1 MSSRIAVVG
10 TGYVGLTTGS
20 CLAHLGHQV
29 TCIDNN
35 TAKIEMIEAGVMP
48 ISEDGLTEIVA
59 EGRGAGRLTFTS
71 DIAAGVTGAEFI
83 LLCVPTP
90 QAADGSADLRF
101 IEAAAREIGP
111 HLAPDTVIIN
121 KSTVPIGS
129 TQVVAD
135 ALGRDDV
142 HVVSNPEFLREG
154 HAVSDFLNP
163 ERVVVGAD
171 DEEVA
176 FRVAAL
182 HLRLSAPLLVTDP
195 ASAELI
201 KYASNAFLALK
212 ISYVNAIAAVAEAV
226 DADID
231 SVVKGLGLDSRVG
244 ARFLQP
250 GPGWG
255 GSCLPKDTSALIR
268 IAEDADYDFTLLK
281 DVVSVNR
288 QQFERVVHKTEE
300 VLGGPV
306 NGRRIAVWG
315 LTFKAYT
322 DDLRDSP
329 AIEIVERLIAAGASV
344 AAYDP
349 EVDKGAQVVDGSRR
363 GRRRVRRV
371 RGRRCTA
378 RAHRVAGVR
387 SRGPGPGR
395 RRAECAADRG
405 HPQRGGPPRA
415 RTSRASST
423 GASAGAEPG
432 RSTPHGSALTRSVVA
447 GLRELAV

>member
-1 MSSRIAVVG
+1 MSNIAVVG
-10 TGYVGLTTGS
+10 TGYVGLTTGA
-20 CLAHLGHQV
+20 CLAHLGHHV

-35 TAKIEMIEAGVMP
+35 PAKIEMIESGVMP
-48 ISEDGLTEIVA
+48 ISEDGLAEIVA
-59 EGRGAGRLTFTS
+59 EGRGAGRLRFTS
-71 DIAAGVTGAEFI
+71 DIAGGVTGAEFV

-90 QAADGSADLRF
+90 QADDGSADLSF
-101 IEAAAREIGP
+101 IETAARQISP

-121 KSTVPIGS
+121 KSTVPVGS
-129 TQVVAD
+129 TGVVGA

-171 DEEVA
+171 DEAVA

-212 ISYVNAIAAVAEAV
+212 ISYVNAIAAVAESV
-226 DADID
+226 GADID
-231 SVVKGLGLDSRVG
+231 DVVKGLGLDSRVG
-244 ARFLQP
+244 SRFLQP

-268 IAEDADYDFTLLK
+268 IAEDTGYDFTLLK

-288 QQFERVVHKTEE
+288 QQFERVVAKTEE

-306 NGRRIAVWG
+306 EGRRIAVWG
-315 LTFKAYT
+315 LTFKAHT

-329 AIEIVERLIAAGASV
+329 AIEIVRRLLAAGASV
-344 AAYDP
+344 CAFDP
-349 EVDKGAQVVDGSRR
+349 EVDKDAAVVDGLEVAGDIYTSCQGADAVVVLTEWPEFGRVDLDRIVDAMAAPRMVDTRNVVDRVALERR
-363 GRRRVRRV
+363 GFAY
-371 RGRRCTA
+371 RGI
-378 RAHRVAGVR
+378 
-387 SRGPGPGR
+387 
-395 RRAECAADRG
+395 
-405 HPQRGGPPRA
+405 
-415 RTSRASST
+415 
-423 GASAGAEPG
+423 G
-432 RSTPHGSALTRSVVA
+432 RS
-447 GLRELAV
+447 

>member
-1 MSSRIAVVG
+1 MSSTIAVVG

-20 CLAHLGHQV
+20 CLAHLGHHV

-35 TAKIEMIEAGVMP
+35 PAKIEMIESGVMP
-48 ISEDGLTEIVA
+48 ISEDGLAEIVA
-59 EGRGAGRLTFTS
+59 EGRGAGRLRFTS
-71 DIAAGVTGAEFI
+71 DIASGVTGAEFV

-90 QAADGSADLRF
+90 QAADGSADLSF
-101 IEAAAREIGP
+101 IEAAARQISP

-121 KSTVPIGS
+121 KSTVPVGS
-129 TQVVAD
+129 TRVVAD
-135 ALGRDDV
+135 ALDRDDV

-163 ERVVVGAD
+163 ERVVVGAE
-171 DEEVA
+171 DESVA

-195 ASAELI
+195 SSAELI

-231 SVVKGLGLDSRVG
+231 DVVKGLGLDSRVG

-306 NGRRIAVWG
+306 DGRRIAVWG
-315 LTFKAYT
+315 LTFKAHT

-329 AIEIVERLIAAGASV
+329 AIEIVERFVAAGATV
-344 AAYDP
+344 AGYDP
-349 EVDKGAQVVDGSRR
+349 EVDKGAEVVDGLEVLDDPYAACQGADALVVLTEWPEFGRLDLDRVAEALVAPRIVDTRNVVDRLALERR
-363 GRRRVRRV
+363 GFAY
-371 RGRRCTA
+371 RGI
-378 RAHRVAGVR
+378 
-387 SRGPGPGR
+387 
-395 RRAECAADRG
+395 
-405 HPQRGGPPRA
+405 
-415 RTSRASST
+415 
-423 GASAGAEPG
+423 G
-432 RSTPHGSALTRSVVA
+432 RS
-447 GLRELAV
+447 

>member
-10 TGYVGLTTGS
+10 TGYVGLTTGA

-35 TAKIEMIEAGVMP
+35 PDKIAMIEAGVMP
-48 ISEDGLTEIVA
+48 ISEDGLAEVVA
-59 EGRGAGRLTFTS
+59 EGRGAGRLRFTS
-71 DIAAGVTGAEFI
+71 DTAGGVTGAEFV

-90 QAADGSADLRF
+90 QAADGSADLSF
-101 IEAAAREIGP
+101 IETAARQISP

-121 KSTVPIGS
+121 KSTVPVGS
-129 TQVVAD
+129 TGVVAA

-171 DEEVA
+171 DEAVA

-212 ISYVNAIAAVAEAV
+212 ISYVNAIAAVAESV
-226 DADID
+226 GADID
-231 SVVKGLGLDSRVG
+231 DVVKGLGLDSRVG

-268 IAEDADYDFTLLK
+268 IAEEADYDFSLLK

-288 QQFERVVHKTEE
+288 QQFERVVRKTEE

-306 NGRRIAVWG
+306 SGRRVAVWG
-315 LTFKAYT
+315 LTFKAHT

-329 AIEIVERLIAAGASV
+329 AIEIVRRLLDS
-344 AAYDP
+344 
-349 EVDKGAQVVDGSRR
+349 GAQVVAFDPEVAKDAELVEGLEVVDDVYAACVGADALLVLTEWPEFGRADLDRVADAMSNLAIVDTRNVVDRSALQRR
-363 GRRRVRRV
+363 GFAY
-371 RGRRCTA
+371 RGI
-378 RAHRVAGVR
+378 
-387 SRGPGPGR
+387 GR
-395 RRAECAADRG
+395 
-405 HPQRGGPPRA
+405 
-415 RTSRASST
+415 T
-423 GASAGAEPG
+423 
-432 RSTPHGSALTRSVVA
+432 
-447 GLRELAV
+447 

>member
-1 MSSRIAVVG
+1 MGSRIAVVG

-20 CLAHLGHQV
+20 CLAHLGHEV
-29 TCIDNN
+29 TCIDTNQ
-35 TAKIEMIEAGVMP
+35 AKIDLIESGVMP
-48 ISEDGLTEIVA
+48 ISEDRLPEIVA
-59 EGRGAGRLTFTS
+59 EGTGAGRLRFTS
-71 DIAAGVTGAEFI
+71 DVQGGVTAAEFV

-90 QAADGSADLRF
+90 QAADGSADLSF
-101 IEAAAREIGP
+101 IEAAARSIGP
-111 HLAPDTVIIN
+111 YLAPDTVNIN
-121 KSTVPIGS
+121 KSTVPVGS
-129 TQVVAD
+129 TRVVAA

-171 DEEVA
+171 SEEVA

-212 ISYVNAIAAVAEAV
+212 ISYVNAIAAVSEAV

-231 SVVKGLGLDSRVG
+231 DVVKGLGLDGRIG
-244 ARFLQP
+244 AKFLQP

-288 QQFERVVHKTEE
+288 QQFERVVSKTEE
-300 VLGGPV
+300 LLGGPV
-306 NGRRIAVWG
+306 AGHHIAVWG
-315 LTFKAYT
+315 LTFKAHT

-329 AIEIVERLIAAGASV
+329 SIEIVRRFLDAGATV
-344 AAYDP
+344 AAFDP
-349 EVDKGAQVVDGSRR
+349 EVDKGAEVVEGLEVREDPYAACQGADALVVLTEWPEFGRTDLDRVADELNALRIVDTRNVVDRTALERR
-363 GRRRVRRV
+363 GFAY
-371 RGRRCTA
+371 RGI
-378 RAHRVAGVR
+378 
-387 SRGPGPGR
+387 
-395 RRAECAADRG
+395 
-405 HPQRGGPPRA
+405 
-415 RTSRASST
+415 
-423 GASAGAEPG
+423 G
-432 RSTPHGSALTRSVVA
+432 RS
-447 GLRELAV
+447 

>member
-1 MSSRIAVVG
+1 MSSIAVVG

-20 CLAHLGHQV
+20 CLSHLGHHV
-29 TCIDNN
+29 TCID
-35 TAKIEMIEAGVMP
+35 TDQAKIDKIEAGVMP
-48 ISEDGLTEIVA
+48 ISEDRLAEIVA
-59 EGRGAGRLTFTS
+59 ECRGAGRLRFTT
-71 DIAAGVTGAEFI
+71 DTADGVSGAEFV

-90 QAADGSADLRF
+90 QAADGSADLRY
-101 IEAAAREIGP
+101 IEAAAREISP

-121 KSTVPIGS
+121 KSTVPVGS
-129 TQVVAD
+129 TRVVAD
-135 ALGRDDV
+135 AVGRDDV

-171 DEEVA
+171 TEEVA

-212 ISYVNAIAAVAEAV
+212 LSYVNAIAAVAESV

-231 SVVKGLGLDSRVG
+231 DVVKGLGLDSRVG

-268 IAEDADYDFTLLK
+268 IADDADYDFTLLK

-288 QQFERVVHKTEE
+288 QQFERVVDKTEQ

-306 NGRRIAVWG
+306 GGRRIAVWG
-315 LTFKAYT
+315 LTFKAHT

-329 AIEIVERLIAAGASV
+329 AIEIVERLLAAGAQV
-344 AAYDP
+344 CAYDP
-349 EVDKGAQVVDGSRR
+349 EVDKGAEVVEGLEVADDPYAACEGADVLVVLTEWPEFGRTDLDRVADALVAPRIVDTRNVVDRVALARR
-363 GRRRVRRV
+363 GFTY
-371 RGRRCTA
+371 RGI
-378 RAHRVAGVR
+378 
-387 SRGPGPGR
+387 GR
-395 RRAECAADRG
+395 
-405 HPQRGGPPRA
+405 
-415 RTSRASST
+415 T
-423 GASAGAEPG
+423 
-432 RSTPHGSALTRSVVA
+432 
-447 GLRELAV
+447 

>member
-1 MSSRIAVVG
+1 MSSKIAVVG

-35 TAKIEMIEAGVMP
+35 PAKIAKIESGVMP
-48 ISEDGLTEIVA
+48 ISEDGLAEIVA
-59 EGRGAGRLTFTS
+59 EGRGSGRLQFTS
-71 DIAAGVTGAEFI
+71 DIAQGVTGAEFV

-90 QAADGSADLRF
+90 QAEDGSADLRY
-101 IEAAAREIGP
+101 IEVAAREISP

-121 KSTVPIGS
+121 KSTVPVGS

-154 HAVSDFLNP
+154 HAVSDFLHP
-163 ERVVVGAD
+163 ERVVVGAE
-171 DEEVA
+171 DEAVA

-231 SVVKGLGLDSRVG
+231 DVVKGLGLDSRVG

-268 IAEDADYDFTLLK
+268 IAEDANYDFSLLK
-281 DVVSVNR
+281 DVVNVNR
-288 QQFERVVHKTEE
+288 EQFERVVTKTEE
-300 VLGGPV
+300 VLGAAVG
-306 NGRRIAVWG
+306 GHRIAVWG
-315 LTFKAYT
+315 LTFKAHT

-329 AIEIVERLIAAGASV
+329 AIEIVRRLLAAGASV
-344 AAYDP
+344 CAYDP
-349 EVDKGAQVVDGSRR
+349 EVAKDAEVVEGLEIADSPYAACQGADALVVLTEWPEFGRTDLDRVADALVAPRIVDTRNVVDRTALERR
-363 GRRRVRRV
+363 GFTY
-371 RGRRCTA
+371 RGI
-378 RAHRVAGVR
+378 
-387 SRGPGPGR
+387 GR
-395 RRAECAADRG
+395 
-405 HPQRGGPPRA
+405 H
-415 RTSRASST
+415 
-423 GASAGAEPG
+423 
-432 RSTPHGSALTRSVVA
+432 
-447 GLRELAV
+447 

>member
-1 MSSRIAVVG
+1 MSNIAVVG
-10 TGYVGLTTGS
+10 TGYVGLTTGA
-20 CLAHLGHQV
+20 CLAHLGHHV

-35 TAKIEMIEAGVMP
+35 PAKIEMIESGVMP
-48 ISEDGLTEIVA
+48 ISEDGLAEIVA
-59 EGRGAGRLTFTS
+59 EGRGAGRLRFTS
-71 DIAAGVTGAEFI
+71 DIAGGVTGAEFV

-90 QAADGSADLRF
+90 QADDGSADLSF
-101 IEAAAREIGP
+101 IETAARQISP

-121 KSTVPIGS
+121 KSTVPVGS
-129 TQVVAD
+129 TGVVGA

-171 DEEVA
+171 DEAVA

-212 ISYVNAIAAVAEAV
+212 ISYVNAIAAVAESV
-226 DADID
+226 GADID
-231 SVVKGLGLDSRVG
+231 DVVKGLGLDSRVG
-244 ARFLQP
+244 SRFLQP

-268 IAEDADYDFTLLK
+268 IAEDAGYDFSLLK

-288 QQFERVVHKTEE
+288 QQFERVVAKTEE

-306 NGRRIAVWG
+306 QGRRIAVWG
-315 LTFKAYT
+315 LTFKAHT

-329 AIEIVERLIAAGASV
+329 AIEIVRRLLAAGASV
-344 AAYDP
+344 CAFDP
-349 EVDKGAQVVDGSRR
+349 EVDKDAAVVDGLEVAGDIYTSCQGADAVVVLTEWPEFGRVDLDRIVDAMAAPRMVDTRNVVDRVALERR
-363 GRRRVRRV
+363 GFVY
-371 RGRRCTA
+371 RGI
-378 RAHRVAGVR
+378 
-387 SRGPGPGR
+387 
-395 RRAECAADRG
+395 
-405 HPQRGGPPRA
+405 
-415 RTSRASST
+415 
-423 GASAGAEPG
+423 G
-432 RSTPHGSALTRSVVA
+432 RS
-447 GLRELAV
+447 

>member
-1 MSSRIAVVG
+1 MGSRIAVVG

-29 TCIDNN
+29 TCIDTNQ
-35 TAKIEMIEAGVMP
+35 AKIDLIESGVMP
-48 ISEDGLTEIVA
+48 ISEDGLAQIVA
-59 EGRGAGRLTFTS
+59 EGRGAGRLQFTS
-71 DIAAGVTGAEFI
+71 DVESGVTGAEFV

-90 QAADGSADLRF
+90 QAADGSADLSF
-101 IEAAAREIGP
+101 IEAAARTIGP

-121 KSTVPIGS
+121 KSTVPVGS

-135 ALGRDDV
+135 AVGRDDV

-163 ERVVVGAD
+163 ERVVVGAES
-171 DEEVA
+171 EEVA

-231 SVVKGLGLDSRVG
+231 DVVKGLGLDGRIG
-244 ARFLQP
+244 AKFLQP

-288 QQFERVVHKTEE
+288 QQFERVVTKTEE
-300 VLGGPV
+300 LLDGPV
-306 NGRRIAVWG
+306 AGHRIAVWG
-315 LTFKAYT
+315 LTFKAHT

-329 AIEIVERLIAAGASV
+329 SIEIVRRLLDAGADV

-349 EVDKGAQVVDGSRR
+349 EVDKGAEVIDGLEVVGDPYAACEGADALVVLTEWPEFGRTDLDRVAEALNAPRIVDTRNVVDRTALERR
-363 GRRRVRRV
+363 GFAY
-371 RGRRCTA
+371 RGI
-378 RAHRVAGVR
+378 
-387 SRGPGPGR
+387 
-395 RRAECAADRG
+395 
-405 HPQRGGPPRA
+405 
-415 RTSRASST
+415 
-423 GASAGAEPG
+423 G
-432 RSTPHGSALTRSVVA
+432 RS
-447 GLRELAV
+447 

>member
-20 CLAHLGHQV
+20 CLAHLGHRV

-48 ISEDGLTEIVA
+48 ISEDGLAEIVA

-90 QAADGSADLRF
+90 QAADGSADLTF

-163 ERVVVGAD
+163 ERVVVGAE

-329 AIEIVERLIAAGASV
+329 AIEIVERLIAAGATV

-349 EVDKGAQVVDGSRR
+349 EVDKGAQVVAGLDVVDDAYAACEGADALLVLTEWPEFGRADLDRVADALSAPRIVDTRNVVDRLALERR
-363 GRRRVRRV
+363 GFVY
-371 RGRRCTA
+371 RGI
-378 RAHRVAGVR
+378 
-387 SRGPGPGR
+387 
-395 RRAECAADRG
+395 
-405 HPQRGGPPRA
+405 
-415 RTSRASST
+415 
-423 GASAGAEPG
+423 G
-432 RSTPHGSALTRSVVA
+432 RS
-447 GLRELAV
+447 

>member
-1 MSSRIAVVG
+1 MSNIAVVG

-20 CLAHLGHQV
+20 CLAHLGHHV

-35 TAKIEMIEAGVMP
+35 PAKIEMIEAGVMP
-48 ISEDGLTEIVA
+48 ISEDGLAEIVA
-59 EGRGAGRLTFTS
+59 EGRGAGRLRFTS
-71 DIAAGVTGAEFI
+71 DIAAGVTGAEFV

-90 QAADGSADLRF
+90 QADDGSADLSF
-101 IEAAAREIGP
+101 IEAAARQISP

-121 KSTVPIGS
+121 KSTVPVGS
-129 TQVVAD
+129 TGVVGA

-171 DEEVA
+171 DEAVA

-201 KYASNAFLALK
+201 QYASNAFLALK
-212 ISYVNAIAAVAEAV
+212 ISYVNAIAAVAESV
-226 DADID
+226 GADID
-231 SVVKGLGLDSRVG
+231 DVVKGLGLDSRVG

-268 IAEDADYDFTLLK
+268 IAEDAGYDFSLLK

-288 QQFERVVHKTEE
+288 QQFERVVAKTEE

-306 NGRRIAVWG
+306 QGRRIAVWG
-315 LTFKAYT
+315 LTFKAHT

-329 AIEIVERLIAAGASV
+329 AIEIVRRLVAAGASV
-344 AAYDP
+344 CAFDP
-349 EVDKGAQVVDGSRR
+349 EVGTDAQIVEGLEIAGDVYESCQGADAVVVLTEWPEFGRVDLDRVAQALTAPRMVDTRNVVDRVALERR
-363 GRRRVRRV
+363 GFAY
-371 RGRRCTA
+371 RGI
-378 RAHRVAGVR
+378 
-387 SRGPGPGR
+387 
-395 RRAECAADRG
+395 
-405 HPQRGGPPRA
+405 
-415 RTSRASST
+415 
-423 GASAGAEPG
+423 G
-432 RSTPHGSALTRSVVA
+432 RS
-447 GLRELAV
+447 

>member
-20 CLAHLGHQV
+20 CLAHLGHRV

-35 TAKIEMIEAGVMP
+35 PAKIEMIESGIMP
-48 ISEDGLTEIVA
+48 ISEDGLAEIVA
-59 EGRGAGRLTFTS
+59 EGRGAGRLEFTS

-90 QAADGSADLRF
+90 QAADGSADLSF
-101 IEAAAREIGP
+101 IEAAAREISP

-121 KSTVPIGS
+121 KSTVPVGS
-129 TQVVAD
+129 TQVVGD

-163 ERVVVGAD
+163 ERVVVGAE

-212 ISYVNAIAAVAEAV
+212 LSYVNAIAAVAEAV

-231 SVVKGLGLDSRVG
+231 AVVKGLGLDSRVG

-250 GPGWG
+250 GPGWA

-268 IAEDADYDFTLLK
+268 IAEDADYDFSLLK

-288 QQFERVVHKTEE
+288 QQFERVVDKTEE

-306 NGRRIAVWG
+306 EGRRIAVWG
-315 LTFKAYT
+315 LTFKAHT

-329 AIEIVERLIAAGASV
+329 AIEIVERLLAAGASV

-349 EVDKGAQVVDGSRR
+349 EVDKGADVVPGLEVAGDAYAACEGADALVVLTEWPEFGRTDLDRVAEALSAPRIVDTRNVVDRLALQRR
-363 GRRRVRRV
+363 GFAY
-371 RGRRCTA
+371 RGI
-378 RAHRVAGVR
+378 
-387 SRGPGPGR
+387 
-395 RRAECAADRG
+395 
-405 HPQRGGPPRA
+405 
-415 RTSRASST
+415 
-423 GASAGAEPG
+423 G
-432 RSTPHGSALTRSVVA
+432 RS
-447 GLRELAV
+447 

>member
-1 MSSRIAVVG
+1 MGSRIAVVG

-29 TCIDNN
+29 TCIDTNQ
-35 TAKIEMIEAGVMP
+35 AKIDLIESGVMP
-48 ISEDGLTEIVA
+48 ISEDGLAQIVA
-59 EGRGAGRLTFTS
+59 EGRGAGRLQFTS
-71 DIAAGVTGAEFI
+71 DVESGVTGAEFV

-90 QAADGSADLRF
+90 QAADGSADLSF
-101 IEAAAREIGP
+101 IEAAARSIGP

-121 KSTVPIGS
+121 KSTVPVGS
-129 TQVVAD
+129 TRVVAD
-135 ALGRDDV
+135 AVGRDDV

-163 ERVVVGAD
+163 ERVVVGAES
-171 DEEVA
+171 EEVA

-231 SVVKGLGLDSRVG
+231 DVVKGLGLDGRIG
-244 ARFLQP
+244 AKFLQP

-288 QQFERVVHKTEE
+288 QQFERVVTKTEE
-300 VLGGPV
+300 LLDGPV
-306 NGRRIAVWG
+306 EGRRIAVWG
-315 LTFKAYT
+315 LTFKAHT

-329 AIEIVERLIAAGASV
+329 SIEIVRRLLDAGADV

-349 EVDKGAQVVDGSRR
+349 EVDKGAEVLDGLEVVGDPYAACEGADALVVLTEWPEFGRTDLDRVAEALNAPRIVDTRNVVDRTALERR
-363 GRRRVRRV
+363 GFAY
-371 RGRRCTA
+371 RGI
-378 RAHRVAGVR
+378 
-387 SRGPGPGR
+387 
-395 RRAECAADRG
+395 
-405 HPQRGGPPRA
+405 
-415 RTSRASST
+415 
-423 GASAGAEPG
+423 G
-432 RSTPHGSALTRSVVA
+432 RS
-447 GLRELAV
+447 

>member
-1 MSSRIAVVG
+1 MGSRIAVVG

-20 CLAHLGHQV
+20 CLAHLGHEV
-29 TCIDNN
+29 TCIDTNQ
-35 TAKIEMIEAGVMP
+35 AKIDLILSGVMP
-48 ISEDGLTEIVA
+48 ISEDGLAELVA
-59 EGRGAGRLTFTS
+59 EGRGAGRLRFTS
-71 DIAAGVTGAEFI
+71 DIEDGVAGAEFV

-90 QAADGSADLRF
+90 QADDGSADLSF
-101 IEAAAREIGP
+101 IEAAARSVSP

-121 KSTVPIGS
+121 KSTVPVGS
-129 TQVVAD
+129 TRVVAD
-135 ALGRDDV
+135 AVGREDI

-171 DEEVA
+171 SEEVA

-212 ISYVNAIAAVAEAV
+212 ISYVNAIAAVAESV

-231 SVVKGLGLDSRVG
+231 DVVKGLGLDGRIG
-244 ARFLQP
+244 AKFLQP

-288 QQFERVVHKTEE
+288 QQFERVVTKTEE
-300 VLGGPV
+300 LLGGPV
-306 NGRRIAVWG
+306 GGNRIAVWG
-315 LTFKAYT
+315 LTFKAHT

-329 AIEIVERLIAAGASV
+329 SIEIVRRLLAAGASV

-349 EVDKGAQVVDGSRR
+349 EVEKGTAVLDGLEVLDDPYAACQGADALVVLTEWPEFGRTDLDRVADALNAPRIVDTRNVVDRVALERR
-363 GRRRVRRV
+363 GFAY
-371 RGRRCTA
+371 RGI
-378 RAHRVAGVR
+378 
-387 SRGPGPGR
+387 GR
-395 RRAECAADRG
+395 N
-405 HPQRGGPPRA
+405 
-415 RTSRASST
+415 
-423 GASAGAEPG
+423 
-432 RSTPHGSALTRSVVA
+432 
-447 GLRELAV
+447 

>member
-10 TGYVGLTTGS
+10 TGYVGLTTGA

-35 TAKIEMIEAGVMP
+35 PDKIAMIEAGVMP
-48 ISEDGLTEIVA
+48 ISEDGLAEVVA
-59 EGRGAGRLTFTS
+59 EGRGAGRLRFTS
-71 DIAAGVTGAEFI
+71 DTAGGVTGAEFV

-90 QAADGSADLRF
+90 QAADGSADLSF
-101 IEAAAREIGP
+101 IEAAARQISP

-121 KSTVPIGS
+121 KSTVPVGS
-129 TQVVAD
+129 TGVVAA

-171 DEEVA
+171 DEAVA

-212 ISYVNAIAAVAEAV
+212 ISYVNAIAAVAESV
-226 DADID
+226 GADID
-231 SVVKGLGLDSRVG
+231 DVVKGLGLDSRVG

-268 IAEDADYDFTLLK
+268 IAEEADYDFSLLK

-288 QQFERVVHKTEE
+288 QQFERVVRKAEE

-306 NGRRIAVWG
+306 SGRRVAVWG
-315 LTFKAYT
+315 LTFKAHT

-329 AIEIVERLIAAGASV
+329 AIEIVRRLLDSGASV
-344 AAYDP
+344 VAYDP
-349 EVDKGAQVVDGSRR
+349 EVAKDAEIVEGLEVVDDVYAACVGADTLLVLTEWPEFGRADLDRVADAMANLAIVDTRNVVDRSALQRR
-363 GRRRVRRV
+363 GFAY
-371 RGRRCTA
+371 RGI
-378 RAHRVAGVR
+378 
-387 SRGPGPGR
+387 GR
-395 RRAECAADRG
+395 
-405 HPQRGGPPRA
+405 
-415 RTSRASST
+415 T
-423 GASAGAEPG
+423 
-432 RSTPHGSALTRSVVA
+432 
-447 GLRELAV
+447 

>member
-1 MSSRIAVVG
+1 MGSRIAVVG

-29 TCIDNN
+29 TCIDTNQ
-35 TAKIEMIEAGVMP
+35 AKIDLIESGVMP
-48 ISEDGLTEIVA
+48 ISEDGLAQIVA
-59 EGRGAGRLTFTS
+59 EGRGAGRLQFTS
-71 DIAAGVTGAEFI
+71 DVESGVTGAEFV

-90 QAADGSADLRF
+90 QAADGSADLSF
-101 IEAAAREIGP
+101 IEAAARSIGP

-121 KSTVPIGS
+121 KSTVPVGS
-129 TQVVAD
+129 TRVVAD
-135 ALGRDDV
+135 AVGRDDV

-163 ERVVVGAD
+163 ERVVVGAES
-171 DEEVA
+171 EEVA

-226 DADID
+226 HADID
-231 SVVKGLGLDSRVG
+231 DVVKGLGLDGRIG
-244 ARFLQP
+244 AKFLQP

-288 QQFERVVHKTEE
+288 QQFERVVAKTEE
-300 VLGGPV
+300 LLDGPV
-306 NGRRIAVWG
+306 SGHRIAVWG
-315 LTFKAYT
+315 LTFKAHT

-329 AIEIVERLIAAGASV
+329 SIEIVRRLLDAGADV
-344 AAYDP
+344 TAYDP
-349 EVDKGAQVVDGSRR
+349 EVDKGAEVLEGLEVAGDPYAACEGADALVVLTEWPEFGRTDLDRVAEALNAPRIVDTRNVVDRTALERR
-363 GRRRVRRV
+363 GFAY
-371 RGRRCTA
+371 RGI
-378 RAHRVAGVR
+378 
-387 SRGPGPGR
+387 
-395 RRAECAADRG
+395 
-405 HPQRGGPPRA
+405 
-415 RTSRASST
+415 
-423 GASAGAEPG
+423 G
-432 RSTPHGSALTRSVVA
+432 RS
-447 GLRELAV
+447 

>member
-1 MSSRIAVVG
+1 MTSRIAVVG

-35 TAKIEMIEAGVMP
+35 QAKIDQIEAGVMP
-48 ISEDGLTEIVA
+48 IAEDGLEQIVA
-59 EGRGAGRLTFTS
+59 EGRGSGRLRFTT
-71 DIAAGVTGAEFI
+71 DVAGGVDGAEFV

-90 QAADGSADLRF
+90 QASDGSADLSF
-101 IEAAAREIGP
+101 IEAAARTIGP

-121 KSTVPIGS
+121 KSTVPVGS
-129 TQVVAD
+129 TDVVAD

-171 DEEVA
+171 TEEVA

-182 HLRLSAPLLVTDP
+182 HMRLSAPLLVTDP

-201 KYASNAFLALK
+201 KYASNAFLAMK

-231 SVVKGLGLDSRVG
+231 DVVKGLGLDGRIG
-244 ARFLQP
+244 AKFLQP

-281 DVVSVNR
+281 DVISVNR
-288 QQFERVVHKTEE
+288 QQFERVVTKTEE
-300 VLGGPV
+300 VLGGPI
-306 NGRRIAVWG
+306 GGHRLAVWG
-315 LTFKAYT
+315 LTFKAHT

-329 AIEIVERLIAAGASV
+329 AVEIVERLLAAGASV

-349 EVDKGAQVVDGSRR
+349 EVDKGA
-363 GRRRVRRV
+363 
-371 RGRRCTA
+371 
-378 RAHRVAGVR
+378 
-387 SRGPGPGR
+387 
-395 RRAECAADRG
+395 E
-405 HPQRGGPPRA
+405 
-415 RTSRASST
+415 
-423 GASAGAEPG
+423 
-432 RSTPHGSALTRSVVA
+432 VVA
-447 GLRELAV
+447 GLEVLDDPYSACQGADALLVLTEWPEFGRLDLDRVADALRAPRIVDTRNVVDRTALARRGFTYRGIGRH

>member
-1 MSSRIAVVG
+1 MGSRIAVVG

-29 TCIDNN
+29 TCIDTNQ
-35 TAKIEMIEAGVMP
+35 AKIDLIESGVMP
-48 ISEDGLTEIVA
+48 ISEDGLAQIVA
-59 EGRGAGRLTFTS
+59 EGRGAGRLRFTS
-71 DIAAGVTGAEFI
+71 DVESGVTGAEFV

-90 QAADGSADLRF
+90 QAADGSADLSF
-101 IEAAAREIGP
+101 IEAAARNIGP

-121 KSTVPIGS
+121 KSTVPVGS
-129 TQVVAD
+129 TRVVAD
-135 ALGRDDV
+135 AVGRDDV

-171 DEEVA
+171 SEEVA

-231 SVVKGLGLDSRVG
+231 DVVKGLGLDGRIG
-244 ARFLQP
+244 AKFLQP

-288 QQFERVVHKTEE
+288 QQFERVVTKTEE
-300 VLGGPV
+300 LLDGPV
-306 NGRRIAVWG
+306 AGHRIAVWG
-315 LTFKAYT
+315 LTFKAHT

-329 AIEIVERLIAAGASV
+329 SIEIVRRLLDAGADV

-349 EVDKGAQVVDGSRR
+349 EVDKGAEVLDGLEVVSDPYAACEGADALIVLTEWPEFGRTDLDRVAEALNAPRIVDTRNVVDRTALERR
-363 GRRRVRRV
+363 GFAY
-371 RGRRCTA
+371 RGI
-378 RAHRVAGVR
+378 
-387 SRGPGPGR
+387 
-395 RRAECAADRG
+395 
-405 HPQRGGPPRA
+405 
-415 RTSRASST
+415 
-423 GASAGAEPG
+423 G
-432 RSTPHGSALTRSVVA
+432 RS
-447 GLRELAV
+447 

>member
-1 MSSRIAVVG
+1 MTSRIAVVG

-35 TAKIEMIEAGVMP
+35 QAKIDLIEAGVMP
-48 ISEDGLTEIVA
+48 IAEDGLEQIVA
-59 EGRGAGRLTFTS
+59 EGRGAGRLRFTT
-71 DIAAGVTGAEFI
+71 DIAGGVAGAEFV

-90 QAADGSADLRF
+90 QASDGSADLSF
-101 IEAAAREIGP
+101 IESAARTIGP
-111 HLAPDTVIIN
+111 HLAPDAVIIN
-121 KSTVPIGS
+121 KSTVPVGS
-129 TQVVAD
+129 TDVVAD

-163 ERVVVGAD
+163 ERVVVGAES
-171 DEEVA
+171 EEVA

-182 HLRLSAPLLVTDP
+182 HMRLSAPLLVTDP

-231 SVVKGLGLDSRVG
+231 DVVKGLGLDGRIG
-244 ARFLQP
+244 AKFLQP

-288 QQFERVVHKTEE
+288 QQFERVVTKTEE
-300 VLGGPV
+300 VLGGPIE
-306 NGRRIAVWG
+306 GHRLAVWG
-315 LTFKAYT
+315 LTFKAHT

-329 AIEIVERLIAAGASV
+329 AVEIVERLLAAGASV

-349 EVDKGAQVVDGSRR
+349 EVDKGA
-363 GRRRVRRV
+363 
-371 RGRRCTA
+371 
-378 RAHRVAGVR
+378 
-387 SRGPGPGR
+387 
-395 RRAECAADRG
+395 E
-405 HPQRGGPPRA
+405 
-415 RTSRASST
+415 
-423 GASAGAEPG
+423 
-432 RSTPHGSALTRSVVA
+432 VVA
-447 GLRELAV
+447 GLEVLDDPYAACQGADAVLVLTEWPEFGRLDLDRVADALDAPRIVDTRNIVNRTALERRGFTYRGIGRH